1 MAMRMNPSSG
11 RHTRRSRAA
20 PALAEFLAG
29 VFRGLV
35 HGGANSPAEGSG
47 VTIRIRYRILN
58 ARLAAGAVSGG
69 GVDQADDGWR
79 VVSQFEFQQWVDFV
93 AKVR

>member
-11 RHTRRSRAA
+11 RHTRRSREA

-35 HGGANSPAEGSG
+35 HGGINSPADGSG
-47 VTIRIRYRILN
+47 MTIRCCIRS
-58 ARLAAGAVSGG
+58 AHLAGGAVSARGRRSGHASEGG
-69 GVDQADDGWR
+69 
-79 VVSQFEFQQWVDFV
+79 
-93 AKVR
+93 

>member
-11 RHTRRSRAA
+11 RHTRRSREA

-35 HGGANSPAEGSG
+35 HGGINSPADGSG
-47 VTIRIRYRILN
+47 MTIGIRYRILN
-58 ARLAAGAVSGG
+58 ARLAAGISAMGVGSGH
-69 GVDQADDGWR
+69 
-79 VVSQFEFQQWVDFV
+79 SLKPPE
-93 AKVR
+93 